1 MYGLY
6 LIQVAIYIRFI
17 DGFDEQ
23 PLYEDKCR
31 VNELCQHFNE
41 AYSKF
46 KPLNVKKKPINF

>member
-46 KPLNVKKKPINF
+46 KPLNVKKNP